1 MAIHYRIPRVRCV
14 QLGLAAN
21 PQMVD
26 KALGMATRQELES
39 ALLANPF
46 DQALRAEY
54 AHLLEAEGDWHAAL
68 AQCELA
74 LKSGE
79 TSAALQLAARCQHRL
94 GQNEKA
100 VDLYVRAKAFD
111 DFTEDAE
118 LEELLSSAR
127 PANRLSV
134 VEGDKPDNV
143 VSFIEA
149 RQEEVRFSD
158 VAGMDALKKTLRLQI
173 IEPFL
178 NPGLF
183 SRFRKQAGGGVL
195 LYGPPGCGKTLMAR
209 AIATECNATF
219 MSVGISDVLNM
230 WLGESER
237 NLALLFEQARS
248 SKPCVMFFDELDAL
262 AYSRSKSNSTSA
274 RTVVNEFLA
283 QLDGFEHDNAEVL
296 ILAATNMP
304 WDVDSAM
311 KRPGRFSK
319 QIFVPPP
326 DQEARRAMLEMK
338 LAKVPVEDIDF
349 ESIAAATKNYSGAD
363 MDGLIDNA
371 KDSALSDILDS
382 GAERSLQQ
390 ADFVAALDET
400 TPSTI
405 DWLKTASNLVKYGGA
420 DNSYKDVKRY
430 LKKNK
435 LA

>member
-1 MAIHYRIPRVRCV
+1 
-14 QLGLAAN
+14 
-21 PQMVD
+21 MV
-26 KALGMATRQELES
+26 TRQELEA
-39 ALLANPF
+39 ALLADPF
-46 DQALRAEY
+46 DQALRLEY
-54 AHLLEAEGDWHAAL
+54 AQLLATEGDWNASL
-68 AQCELA
+68 AQCELM

-79 TSAALQLAARCQHRL
+79 TAAGLQQAAHCQHRL
-94 GQNEKA
+94 GRDEAA
-100 VDLYVRAKAFD
+100 VDLYVRAKALGDFVAD
-111 DFTEDAE
+111 DE
-118 LEELLSSAR
+118 LEELLRNAR

-134 VEGDKPDNV
+134 IEGDKPDNL
-143 VSFIEA
+143 VSFVDA
-149 RQEEVRFSD
+149 RQDKVRFTD

-237 NLALLFEQARS
+237 NLALLFEQARAN
-248 SKPCVMFFDELDAL
+248 KPCVMFFDELDAL

-283 QLDGFEHDNAEVL
+283 QLDGFEHNNAEVL

-311 KRPGRFSK
+311 KRPGRFTK

-326 DQEARRAMLEMK
+326 DEEARQVMLEMK
-338 LAKVPVEDIDF
+338 LAGVPVGDIDVAA
-349 ESIAAATKNYSGAD
+349 IASATKNYSGAD

-371 KDSALSDILDS
+371 KDNALSDILDR
-382 GAERSLQQ
+382 GTERSLQQ
-390 ADFVAALDET
+390 ADFVEALEMT
-400 TPSTI
+400 NPSTI
-405 DWLKTASNLVKYGGA
+405 DWLKTARNLVKYGGA

-430 LKKNK
+430 LKNNK
-435 LA
+435 LT

>member
-1 MAIHYRIPRVRCV
+1 
-14 QLGLAAN
+14 
-21 PQMVD
+21 MV
-26 KALGMATRQELES
+26 TRQELEA
-39 ALLANPF
+39 ALLADPF
-46 DQALRAEY
+46 DQALRLEY
-54 AHLLEAEGDWHAAL
+54 AQLLATEGDWNASL
-68 AQCELA
+68 AQCELM

-79 TSAALQLAARCQHRL
+79 TAAGLQQAAHCQHRL
-94 GQNEKA
+94 GREEAA
-100 VDLYVRAKAFD
+100 VDLYVRAKALGDFVAD
-111 DFTEDAE
+111 DE
-118 LEELLSSAR
+118 LEELLRNAR

-134 VEGDKPDNV
+134 IEGDKPDNL
-143 VSFIEA
+143 VSFVDA
-149 RQEEVRFSD
+149 RQDKVRFTD

-237 NLALLFEQARS
+237 NLALLFEQARAN
-248 SKPCVMFFDELDAL
+248 KPCVMFFDELDAL

-283 QLDGFEHDNAEVL
+283 QLDGFEHNNAEVL

-311 KRPGRFSK
+311 KRPGRFTK

-326 DQEARRAMLEMK
+326 DEEARQVMLEMK
-338 LAKVPVEDIDF
+338 LAGVPVGDIDVAA
-349 ESIAAATKNYSGAD
+349 IASATRNYSGAD

-371 KDSALSDILDS
+371 KDNALSDILDR
-382 GAERSLQQ
+382 GTERSLQQ
-390 ADFVAALDET
+390 ADFVEALEMT
-400 TPSTI
+400 NPSTI
-405 DWLKTASNLVKYGGA
+405 DWLKTARNLVKYGGA
-420 DNSYKDVKRY
+420 DNSYKDVKLY
-430 LKKNK
+430 LKNNK
-435 LA
+435 LT

>member
-1 MAIHYRIPRVRCV
+1 
-14 QLGLAAN
+14 
-21 PQMVD
+21 MV
-26 KALGMATRQELES
+26 TRQELEA
-39 ALLANPF
+39 ALLADPF
-46 DQALRAEY
+46 DQALRLEY
-54 AHLLEAEGDWHAAL
+54 AQLLATEGDWNASL
-68 AQCELA
+68 AQCELM

-79 TSAALQLAARCQHRL
+79 TAAGLQQAAHCQHRL
-94 GQNEKA
+94 GRDEAA
-100 VDLYVRAKAFD
+100 VDLYVRAKALGDFVAD
-111 DFTEDAE
+111 DE
-118 LEELLSSAR
+118 LEELLRNAR

-134 VEGDKPDNV
+134 IEGDKPDNL
-143 VSFIEA
+143 VSFVDA
-149 RQEEVRFSD
+149 RQDKVRFTD

-237 NLALLFEQARS
+237 NLALLFEQARAN
-248 SKPCVMFFDELDAL
+248 KPCVMFFDELDAL

-283 QLDGFEHDNAEVL
+283 QLDGFEHNNAEVL

-311 KRPGRFSK
+311 KRPGRFTK

-326 DQEARRAMLEMK
+326 DEEARQVMLEMK
-338 LAKVPVEDIDF
+338 LAGVPVGDIDVAA
-349 ESIAAATKNYSGAD
+349 IASATKNYSGAD

-371 KDSALSDILDS
+371 KDNALSDILDR
-382 GAERSLQQ
+382 GTERSLQQ
-390 ADFVAALDET
+390 ADFVEALEMT
-400 TPSTI
+400 NPSTI
-405 DWLKTASNLVKYGGA
+405 DWLKTARNLVKYGGA
-420 DNSYKDVKRY
+420 DNSYKDVKLY
-430 LKKNK
+430 LKNNK
-435 LA
+435 LT

>member
-1 MAIHYRIPRVRCV
+1 
-14 QLGLAAN
+14 
-21 PQMVD
+21 
-26 KALGMATRQELES
+26 MATRQELEA
-39 ALLANPF
+39 ALLADPF
-46 DQALRAEY
+46 DQALRIDYAE
-54 AHLLEAEGDWHAAL
+54 LLGAEGDWRASL

-79 TSAALQLAARCQHRL
+79 SAAGLKLAARCKHRL
-94 GQNEKA
+94 GQDEAA
-100 VDLYVRAKAFD
+100 VDLYVRAKALD
-111 DFTEDAE
+111 DFTADDE
-118 LEELLSSAR
+118 LEELLRSAR

-134 VEGDKPDNV
+134 IEGDKPDNL
-143 VSFIEA
+143 VSFVEA
-149 RQEEVRFSD
+149 RQDKVRFTD
-158 VAGMDALKKTLRLQI
+158 VAGMDDLKKTLRLQI

-237 NLALLFEQARS
+237 NLALLFEQARAN
-248 SKPCVMFFDELDAL
+248 KPCVMFFDELDAL
-262 AYSRSKSNSTSA
+262 AYSRSKSNSSSA

-296 ILAATNMP
+296 ILSATNMP

-311 KRPGRFSK
+311 KRPGRFTK

-326 DQEARRAMLEMK
+326 DEEARRAMLDMK
-338 LAKVPVEDIDF
+338 LAEVPVDNVDY
-349 ESIAAATKNYSGAD
+349 SAIAAATKNYSGAD

-371 KDSALSDILDS
+371 KDCALSDILES
-382 GAERSLQQ
+382 GIERSLQQ
-390 ADFVAALDET
+390 ADFVAALDVT

-405 DWLKTASNLVKYGGA
+405 DWLKTARNLVKYGGA
-420 DNSYKDVKRY
+420 DNSYKDVKQY

-435 LA
+435 LS

>member
-1 MAIHYRIPRVRCV
+1 
-14 QLGLAAN
+14 
-21 PQMVD
+21 MVD
-26 KALGMATRQELES
+26 KTLGMATRQELEA
-39 ALLANPF
+39 ALLADPF
-46 DQALRAEY
+46 DQALRIEY
-54 AHLLEAEGDWHAAL
+54 AQLLAAEGDWQASL

-74 LKSGE
+74 MKSGE
-79 TSAALQLAARCQHRL
+79 SSVALQHCARCHHRL
-94 GQNEKA
+94 GHNEEA
-100 VDLYVRAKAFD
+100 VDLYVRAKALEG
-111 DFTEDAE
+111 FTEDDE
-118 LEELLSSAR
+118 LEELLRSAR

-134 VEGDKPDNV
+134 VEGDKPDNI
-143 VSFIEA
+143 VSFVEA
-149 RQEEVRFSD
+149 RQDKVRFAD

-237 NLALLFEQARS
+237 NLALLFEQARAN
-248 SKPCVMFFDELDAL
+248 KPCVMFFDELDAL
-262 AYSRSKSNSTSA
+262 AYSRSKSNSSSA

-311 KRPGRFSK
+311 KRPGRFTK

-326 DQEARRAMLEMK
+326 DEEARRAMLDMK
-338 LAKVPVEDIDF
+338 LAEVPVGEIDYAA
-349 ESIAAATKNYSGAD
+349 IASATKNYSGAD

-371 KDSALSDILDS
+371 KDSALSDILES
-382 GAERSLQQ
+382 GDERSLQQ
-390 ADFVAALDET
+390 ADFVEALKIT

-405 DWLKTASNLVKYGGA
+405 DWLKTARNLVKYGGA

-430 LKKNK
+430 LKKHK
-435 LA
+435 LT

>member
-1 MAIHYRIPRVRCV
+1 MS
-14 QLGLAAN
+14 
-21 PQMVD
+21 
-26 KALGMATRQELES
+26 TRQELES
-39 ALLANPF
+39 ALLADPF
-46 DQALRAEY
+46 DQALRLEY
-54 AHLLEAEGDWHAAL
+54 AHLLAAEGDWNASL
-68 AQCELA
+68 TQCELM
-74 LKSGE
+74 LKSDE
-79 TSAALQLAARCQHRL
+79 TAAGLQHAARCQHHL
-94 GQNEKA
+94 GQDEAA
-100 VDLYVRAKAFD
+100 VDLYVRAKALD
-111 DFTEDAE
+111 DFTADEE
-118 LEELLSSAR
+118 LEILLRRAR

-134 VEGDKPDNV
+134 IEGDKPDNL
-143 VSFIEA
+143 VSFVEA
-149 RQEEVRFSD
+149 QQNEVRFTD

-237 NLALLFEQARS
+237 NLAQLFEQARAN
-248 SKPCVMFFDELDAL
+248 KPCVMFFDELDAL

-283 QLDGFEHDNAEVL
+283 QLDGFEQDNAGVL
-296 ILAATNMP
+296 VLSATNMP

-326 DQEARRAMLEMK
+326 DEEARRVILEMK
-338 LAKVPVEDIDF
+338 LAEVPVGDIDY
-349 ESIAAATKNYSGAD
+349 SAIASATKNYSGAD

-371 KDSALSDILDS
+371 KDITLSDILDS
-382 GAERSLQQ
+382 GTERPLQQ
-390 ADFVAALDET
+390 TDFVEALET
-400 TPSTI
+400 TIPSTI
-405 DWLKTASNLVKYGGA
+405 DWLKTARNLVKYGGA

-430 LKKNK
+430 LKMNK
-435 LA
+435 LT